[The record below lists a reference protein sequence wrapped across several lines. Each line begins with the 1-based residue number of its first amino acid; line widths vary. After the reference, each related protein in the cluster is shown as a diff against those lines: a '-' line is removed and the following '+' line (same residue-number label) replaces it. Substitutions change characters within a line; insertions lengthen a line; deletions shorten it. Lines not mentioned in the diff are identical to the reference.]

1 MPFGESSLT
10 AWILLWVAALSSLAT
25 FLLSLRRDAQARRRM
40 LAEEE
45 QLWSLTWA
53 DYLDDGPFRCLRL
66 RLHDIDKH
74 KCRLKTV
81 TLKKPG
87 AGRLAPQT
95 WIDKSTSE
103 PWHKRA
109 QADRKALGRRVV
121 VARDLDGS
129 NARFSGQP
137 YEDVYLY
144 ILMPKRPALSFAT
157 QTPVR
162 VVCRI
167 SEISRRSRRRKIT
180 VTSPPADWARAD
192 APKPDDVKL
201 KA

>member
-25 FLLSLRRDAQARRRM
+25 FAITLRRDAQARRKA
-40 LAEEE
+40 LAEKE

-53 DYLDDGPFRCLRL
+53 EYLDDGPFRCLRL
-66 RLHDIDKH
+66 RLHDVDKH

-81 TLKKPG
+81 TLKRPG

-109 QADRKALGRRVV
+109 QADRTALGRRIA
-121 VARDLDGS
+121 VAKDLDGS
-129 NARFSGQP
+129 NARFSGQS
-137 YEDVYLY
+137 YDDVYIY
-144 ILMPKRPALSFAT
+144 VLMPRRPAFSFAAQT
-157 QTPVR
+157 QLR

-167 SEISRRSRRRKIT
+167 SEISRRARRRKIT
-180 VTSPPADWARAD
+180 LISPPADWAAAD
-192 APKPDDVKL
+192 APKPEDVKQTI
-201 KA
+201 

>member
-25 FLLSLRRDAQARRRM
+25 FAITLRRDAQARRKA

-53 DYLDDGPFRCLRL
+53 AYLDDGPFRCLRL
-66 RLHDIDKH
+66 RLHDVDKH

-81 TLKKPG
+81 ALKKPG
-87 AGRLAPQT
+87 GGRLAPQT
-95 WIDKSTSE
+95 WIDKSASE
-103 PWHKRA
+103 PWQKQAR
-109 QADRKALGRRVV
+109 ADRAALGRRIA
-121 VARDLDGS
+121 VAKDLDGA

-137 YEDVYLY
+137 YDDVYIY
-144 ILMPKRPALSFAT
+144 VLMPRRPAFSFSAQT
-157 QTPVR
+157 QVR

-167 SEISRRSRRRKIT
+167 SEISRRARRRKLTLI
-180 VTSPPADWARAD
+180 SPPADWAAAD
-192 APKPDDVKL
+192 APKPEDVKP
-201 KA
+201 AR